1 MRIKANVT
9 KAAEPQ
15 ASSNRFLIDP
25 LGALFVRTAA
35 PIILIMLANGLY
47 TLVDAYYLGKYV
59 GSDALTAVTLMFP
72 MYMLIVALST
82 LVSSGYAS
90 VLARRLGA
98 GSGGELALTG
108 ALSLSM
114 LIALAFVVLFVP
126 LGYSMVLILANGDA
140 LLADLGYLYIAILVA
155 ATPLGFLLGIGVDT
169 LRCQGKMAL
178 MTGVTVLSTLLNF
191 VFNYVFI
198 VQLQLGVAG
207 SAYGTVVAQI
217 CAPILVIVLRSR
229 AEGLPDLSSSRI
241 LQSRKYW
248 KQFLVLGVPPSL
260 NYIGISL
267 VATVT
272 IFSLQK
278 WGLDNYATTAG
289 AYGINTR
296 VMTFAVL
303 PLLGLSMAFQTIV
316 GNNFGASAF
325 YRSNKS
331 LKLVLWIATAYCAV
345 VQFTLHLI
353 KDSIGMAFVDDPL
366 IAAEISRILPM
377 STMMLVLF
385 GPVMMLTAYFQAI
398 GDSSAAA
405 ILGLSRTYLFAL
417 PLLVCLPYLL
427 GENGIW
433 YAGPSAELMMLML
446 ALVVLMKRR
455 RQWAV

>member
-1 MRIKANVT
+1 MQSKSSPNKRAKLA
-9 KAAEPQ
+9 
-15 ASSNRFLIDP
+15 ASSNRFLTDP
-25 LGALFVRTAA
+25 LATLFVKTAA

-59 GSDALTAVTLMFP
+59 GPDALTAVTLMFP

-114 LIALAFVVLFVP
+114 LVALALVILFVP
-126 LGYSMVLILANGDA
+126 FGYSMVLMLANGDA
-140 LLADLGYLYIAILVA
+140 LLADFGYIYIAILVA

-217 CAPILVIVLRSR
+217 CALILVIVLRSR
-229 AEGLPDLSSSRI
+229 GEGLPSISLTRVS
-241 LQSRKYW
+241 QSRSYW
-248 KQFLVLGVPPSL
+248 KEFLVLGVPPSL

-278 WGLDNYATTAG
+278 WGLDNYAATAG

-325 YRSNKS
+325 YRSNTS
-331 LKLVLWIATAYCAV
+331 LKLVLWIATGYCAL
-345 VQFTLHLI
+345 VQLTLYLI
-353 KDSIGMAFVDDPL
+353 KDSIGTVFVDDPL
-366 IAAEISRILPM
+366 ITAEISRILPM

-417 PLLVCLPYLL
+417 PFVFCLPYVL

-433 YAGPSAELMMLML
+433 YAGPSAEFMMLVL
-446 ALVVLMKRR
+446 ALVVLLKRR